1 MSITRNVYPIPNQI
15 DIPNYSCL
23 VVVDVQN
30 DFCPGGALAVP
41 EGDQVVPV
49 LNTWI
54 KKFRERGLPVVYTK
68 DWHPADHSSFKPNG
82 GIWPPHCLQ
91 HTYGSDFHPDLLV
104 EGPVFVK
111 GFVANREAYSGF
123 DSRLQAAESQVT
135 SQVAG
140 QVAGK
145 NKASAPEETF
155 GPPLAE
161 WLRQQSVKRI
171 YVGGLATDYCVKATV
186 LDGLK
191 EGLEVVVIRDAVRA
205 VNVNKGDGDRAI
217 DEMAKAGATVI

>member
-1 MSITRNVYPIPNQI
+1 MSMTLNVPPDPNQT
-15 DIPNYSCL
+15 DVPDYSCL

-41 EGDQVVPV
+41 EGDRVVPV
-49 LNTWI
+49 LNAWI

-82 GIWPPHCLQ
+82 GIWPPHCVQ
-91 HTYGSDFHPDLLV
+91 HTCGSDFHPDLLV
-104 EGPVFVK
+104 EGTVFVK

-140 QVAGK
+140 QVAG
-145 NKASAPEETF
+145 NSKASAQEETF
-155 GPPLAE
+155 GPLLGE
-161 WLRQQSVKRI
+161 WLRQQGVKRI